1 MARLFSV
8 AHEQFSERLEE
19 VKLPSKKLIF
29 VAYEGVI
36 EEHYYFTELSN
47 QLKDLT
53 EYNVDFF
60 PLEREKED
68 GNSHPYHVSDGMVEY
83 YDEKIKNSHTF
94 DVSREQLWIVVDVD
108 RHFKNTENKTRKQ
121 NYDEYLQSLTHD
133 GVEIKLAISKPCFEL
148 WLILHYKLVDNLD
161 VAKILENKK
170 ISKDKTYIKD
180 LCKQILVNHH
190 HIQSQQYFENEFAK
204 VKSAI
209 SQAQNA
215 KLNQD
220 NDLALDSV
228 GTTVYK
234 LLEQVIN

>member
-8 AHEQFSERLEE
+8 AHEQFSERVED
-19 VKLPSKKLIF
+19 VKLSPRKLIF
-29 VAYEGVI
+29 VAYEGVVA
-36 EEHYYFTELSN
+36 EHYYFTELSN
-47 QLKDLT
+47 LLKDLT

-60 PLEREKED
+60 PLERLKND
-68 GNSHPYHVSDGMVEY
+68 GKSHPYHVRDGMIEY
-83 YDEKIKNSHTF
+83 YSEKIKGSPTF
-94 DVSREQLWIVVDVD
+94 DVIRDQLWIVVDVD
-108 RHFKNTENKTRKQ
+108 RHFKNTENKTREQ
-121 NYDEYLQSLTHD
+121 NYAEYLQSLTHD
-133 GVEIKLAISKPCFEL
+133 SVEIKLAISKPCFEL
-148 WLILHYKLVDNLD
+148 WLILHYELIDNLD
-161 VAKILENKK
+161 LAEIATGQQL
-170 ISKDKTYIKD
+170 KT
-180 LCKQILVNHH
+180 LCKQTLVNHH

-220 NDLALDSV
+220 NALALDSV